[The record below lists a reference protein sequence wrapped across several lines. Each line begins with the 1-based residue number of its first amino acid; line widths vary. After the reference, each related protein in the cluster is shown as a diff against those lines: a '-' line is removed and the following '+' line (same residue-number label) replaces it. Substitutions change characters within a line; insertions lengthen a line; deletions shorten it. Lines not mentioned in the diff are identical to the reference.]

1 MLYKRVK
8 KKHLREIFIYGLVG
22 LSALGTQSL
31 IYILLARGGM
41 TALLATIA
49 GNSCGMLVSYFGHT
63 IFTFKKTHKFSRKEF
78 VKFIITNITGLALN
92 SLFAVLLVDVMH
104 THYSTVLYPQAFIT
118 PLVTFLISKFW
129 VFK

>member
-1 MLYKRVK
+1 MLHK
-8 KKHLREIFIYGLVG
+8 KIKKHHLREIFIYGLVG
-22 LSALGTQSL
+22 LSALGVQSL
-31 IYILLARGGM
+31 IYLLLAGNG
-41 TALLATIA
+41 AAPLLATLV

-78 VKFIITNITGLALN
+78 IKFIITNVTGLALN
-92 SLFAVLLVDVMH
+92 SLFTILLVNIMH

>member
-1 MLYKRVK
+1 M
-8 KKHLREIFIYGLVG
+8 VG
-22 LSALGTQSL
+22 LSALGTQSI
-31 IYILLARGGM
+31 IYILLAHGGV
-41 TALLATIA
+41 TALLSTFA
-49 GNSCGMLVSYFGHT
+49 GNGCGMVVSYFGHT
-63 IFTFKKTHKFSRKEF
+63 VFTFKKKHKFSRKEF
-78 VKFIITNITGLALN
+78 IKFMLTNFTGLALN